1 MWAWAWMSLSSYKC
15 IISCHSVCTLMQAA
29 IGNVFRDV
37 LVHQIVKELLGGFC
51 SGTDQGAWLSLC
63 ACMVCWQLHQ
73 YFLQTVEKAD
83 QNEGLGVHGQNGQGH
98 FSDPSLEL
106 QI

>member
-1 MWAWAWMSLSSYKC
+1 MYIKYQVAVY
-15 IISCHSVCTLMQAA
+15 VTLMQAA

-37 LVHQIVKELLGGFC
+37 LVHQIVKELFGGFS

-83 QNEGLGVHGQNGQGH
+83 QNEGLGVHGQSGQGH
-98 FSDPSLEL
+98 FSDPSLGL